1 MRKSLI
7 LLFIII
13 FCLPL
18 TLNAEEGGASIYLSP
33 LTGTFHLGDT
43 FGVSI
48 FVNTGGNDVNA
59 IKINLKFDPKKIQVV
74 GPSGGRSIIS
84 VWVSQ
89 PSYSNVDGILT
100 FQGGVPSPGFNTSSG
115 LISTVTFRAIT
126 PGSVVISVQDNS
138 NVLLNDGKGTDILGS
153 TGRGLYDIIMPPPE
167 GPEVFSS
174 SHPDQNNWYKDNNPT
189 IQWEEKESVIDFSYS
204 IDKDF
209 RGFPDNISEGLGHS
223 VSYTNLEDG
232 IWYFHI
238 KAKKGNVWGGVTH
251 YILKIDSTPP
261 AAFNLNFESS
271 AASIISTQYPIISFV
286 TTDALSGID
295 HYELKSINLGKTGDG
310 ETGETEFFVEATS
323 PYRLS
328 LDSGPVQVIVRAHDK
343 AGNWRDTSEKI
354 QVLPLGKFIITREGV
369 QFWVIFLK
377 WWLIILILGLLVI
390 IGLIIIFLSR
400 KYHLKIYEERERI
413 KGTKEKADGRKEEIR
428 KRMNLDRYS

>member
-1 MRKSLI
+1 
-7 LLFIII
+7 
-13 FCLPL
+13 
-18 TLNAEEGGASIYLSP
+18 
-33 LTGTFHLGDT
+33 
-43 FGVSI
+43 
-48 FVNTGGNDVNA
+48 
-59 IKINLKFDPKKIQVV
+59 
-74 GPSGGRSIIS
+74 
-84 VWVSQ
+84 
-89 PSYSNVDGILT
+89 
-100 FQGGVPSPGFNTSSG
+100 
-115 LISTVTFRAIT
+115 
-126 PGSVVISVQDNS
+126 
-138 NVLLNDGKGTDILGS
+138 
-153 TGRGLYDIIMPPPE
+153 
-167 GPEVFSS
+167 
-174 SHPDQNNWYKDNNPT
+174 
-189 IQWEEKESVIDFSYS
+189 
-204 IDKDF
+204 
-209 RGFPDNISEGLGHS
+209 LGHS